1 MKLNN
6 LFFILSMVTLF
17 LTGCAV
23 SNDKTKFRGAG
34 LTYNADISTDKN
46 GNYVAA
52 VEAAPLA
59 GRKGGAE
66 AYALQNTNKH
76 CNHQNKTV
84 QVIKNETKSHLLVNG
99 VARLTFKC
107 V

>member
-1 MKLNN
+1 MKIIKCIGL
-6 LFFILSMVTLF
+6 LILASPLI
-17 LTGCAV
+17 TGCAV
-23 SNDKTKFRGAG
+23 PNDKTEFRGAG
-34 LTYNADISTDKN
+34 LTYNADISTDRN

-66 AYALQNTNKH
+66 AYALQNANKH
-76 CNHQNKTV
+76 CNNQNKTV